1 TLAGGHL
8 HQFSC
13 RLPLSAS
20 YTNHR
25 RGARPPL
32 DYALPNEPL
41 GKLRDDA
48 GGQQIRLCRLENRN
62 GLLDVGREQPSQS
75 LAGLLAV
82 KRNERSADLLLVLQE
97 PVEVRLHGTG
107 VVKESVDRQESP
119 LHVVR
124 PQLTHGLLES
134 DRIDGAGLAVPEER
148 QTVGCKQPQRSD

>member
-1 TLAGGHL
+1 GSCHPSF
-8 HQFSC
+8 QFV
-13 RLPLSAS
+13 SARS
-20 YTNHR
+20 TAIGECPSTIDSHS
-25 RGARPPL
+25 

-48 GGQQIRLCRLENRN
+48 GRQQIRLCRLENRN

-107 VVKESVDRQESP
+107 VVKE
-119 LHVVR
+119 
-124 PQLTHGLLES
+124 
-134 DRIDGAGLAVPEER
+134 
-148 QTVGCKQPQRSD
+148 